1 MGRVSAEDQP
11 GPERRRHLP
20 GGRTRR
26 IPLRRGSACRRA
38 SGEARGEPTA
48 LKAFDR
54 LARFAKPL
62 PRMACP
68 LQILDDARQGLRLD
82 EMDGVLAGF
91 AQKRMD
97 DRSEER
103 RGGKECVRK

>member
-68 LQILDDARQGLRLD
+68 LQILD
-82 EMDGVLAGF
+82 
-91 AQKRMD
+91 
-97 DRSEER
+97 RSEEHTSETPVTNAHLVCR
-103 RGGKECVRK
+103 LLLEKKKTDETNIIQIK